1 MFAFSVFLPG
11 IDLATAARL
20 IVHLTLKTVYLR
32 AASST
37 CRLDGISI
45 YIGLDQVSDLA
56 DLDFSFPCAQNL

>member
-1 MFAFSVFLPG
+1 MFAFSVFWPG

-37 CRLDGISI
+37 SRLDGISI

-56 DLDFSFPCAQNL
+56 DLDFSFACAQNL